1 MAPMG
6 RTGVM
11 RRVARSSIVRGMS
24 DPQGVPAV
32 AMVYIG
38 AWLGAV
44 GTALRVR
51 LRPEVDGSGGSARRI
66 VLRTLG
72 LVAAFMGG
80 STVADVLPA
89 GVDRRVAFVAG
100 GVVGVVVVGLIA
112 KRLSDDADARARLPA
127 SDPVSR
133 DPGWGAFD
141 LLTFQ
146 TVFRPIRAPKRR
158 MSAGGSTLVPMRYLW
173 LAFTLSVALYWF
185 VLSFIE
191 QGPAWSGAPVAS
203 GRATV
208 FLAAV
213 AGIAAFALWYGG
225 LLGRRVVDAE
235 EARLTVVYRT
245 LFFARIAFA
254 MAGPLLAF
262 VGTFM
267 TKAPWLYP
275 TAMVLAAPALY
286 AVAPTIRNLQLV
298 DERRRAKGLPGS
310 LYASMV

>member
-1 MAPMG
+1 
-6 RTGVM
+6 
-11 RRVARSSIVRGMS
+11 MS

-32 AMVYIG
+32 AMAYIG
-38 AWLGAV
+38 LWLGAI

-51 LRPEVDGSGGSARRI
+51 FRPPTDEIGGSPRRT

-72 LVAAFMGG
+72 LIAAFMGG

-89 GVDRRVAFVAG
+89 GVDRHAAFVAG

-112 KRLSDDADARARLPA
+112 KRLIDDADTRAQLPA

-133 DPGWGAFD
+133 DPGWGAFP

-146 TVFRPIRAPKRR
+146 TVFRSIRTPTRR
-158 MSAGGSTLVPMRYLW
+158 MSAGGSILVQMRYLW

-191 QGPAWSGAPVAS
+191 QGRAWSGAPVAS
-203 GRATV
+203 RLATV
-208 FLAAV
+208 FIAAV
-213 AGIAAFALWYGG
+213 AVIEVSALWFGG
-225 LLGRRVVDAE
+225 MLSRRVVDAE
-235 EARLTVVYRT
+235 EARLIVVYRT

-254 MAGPLLAF
+254 LAGPLLAF

-267 TKAPWLYP
+267 TKAPWLYS
-275 TAMVLAAPALY
+275 TAMVLAAPAFY
-286 AVAPTIRNLQLV
+286 AVAPTIRNLQRV

-310 LYASMV
+310 LYSSMV